1 MGSHHKKSRR
11 KRSLLPRLSTVVL
24 LIVVGGAI
32 WFINEV
38 YMAKEDVADKEQA
51 SMEHALV
58 KRQAAPLVDAINQA
72 LCSDSVAINL
82 RASLMKSAIDSA
94 LIARLDTFMVRNNRY
109 AHLSSAIEDEIL
121 LPLSNDTA
129 KVNYC
134 DTLVALLDEYNKV
147 EQLSIADSCLVIAKN
162 LAKKNN

>member
-1 MGSHHKKSRR
+1 MKK
-11 KRSLLPRLSTVVL
+11 L
-24 LIVVGGAI
+24 LIFIIPLLLVACGGAD
-32 WFINEV
+32 N
-38 YMAKEDVADKEQA
+38 YGSKDVEFKTI
-51 SMEHALV
+51 S
-58 KRQAAPLVDAINQA
+58 
-72 LCSDSVAINL
+72 LCADSVAIDL

-94 LIARLDTFMVRNNRY
+94 LIARLDTFMIRNNRY